1 MPAPYPGHEALQ
13 KQLLLEGLRPQA
25 VCKGERA
32 SARAG
37 LARPPSPPSPS
48 PAHGDSL
55 QAAPPAQPCI
65 PRAWFLPW
73 QRVGMVF
80 RCLLPASGA
89 GQGPSTVTP
98 RSASFRASLLPRRCK
113 DAVWR
118 STWPA
123 LLSKGTRETR
133 EATCP
138 PASPGQLQCLWPP
151 SGMGGAPRGWQDH
164 VLQQG
169 GFCLPIPAG
178 SRGLCA
184 GREPTHTA
192 VLPAARSREPLV
204 ALQELLPAGRS
215 LTRLQGQPPLASAQ
229 APGEQ
234 PGALSKTESPLAT
247 PQILRLPVKGCS
259 SPRSPQGL
267 LPSLLATGAAGD
279 ETQARLGDSQGEQ
292 RMPARCWLHAWPRRP
307 SSPLLRAAPLSL

>member
-1 MPAPYPGHEALQ
+1 M
-13 KQLLLEGLRPQA
+13 
-25 VCKGERA
+25 V
-32 SARAG
+32 
-37 LARPPSPPSPS
+37 PSPS
-48 PAHGDSL
+48 FWSRTGPIHCYTSLCLVQSITFTPSL
-55 QAAPPAQPCI
+55 QRCCLEEHLASFAQQRDERNERGHLPTSITGAAPVP
-65 PRAWFLPW
+65 L
-73 QRVGMVF
+73 
-80 RCLLPASGA
+80 
-89 GQGPSTVTP
+89 
-98 RSASFRASLLPRRCK
+98 
-113 DAVWR
+113 
-118 STWPA
+118 
-123 LLSKGTRETR
+123 
-133 EATCP
+133 ATL
-138 PASPGQLQCLWPP
+138 GD
-151 SGMGGAPRGWQDH
+151 GGAPRGWQDH